1 MLASVIRD
9 HENIVNKSRDR
20 IKRLEQKTATSAAKY
35 SKGSLSFLE
44 YNRQCLIQNS
54 PCV

>member
-20 IKRLEQKTATSAAKY
+20 IKRLEQRTATSAAKY
-35 SKGSLSFLE
+35 SKGSQLFLE
-44 YNRQCLIQNS
+44 YNDHCLIQNS